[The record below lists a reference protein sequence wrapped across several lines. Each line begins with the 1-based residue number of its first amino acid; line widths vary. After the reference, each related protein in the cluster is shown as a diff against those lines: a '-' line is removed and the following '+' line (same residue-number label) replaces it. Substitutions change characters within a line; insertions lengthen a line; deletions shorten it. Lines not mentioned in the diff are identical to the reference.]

1 MRVEFPIERRVSD
14 TTQVC
19 ATPQTPACV
28 YPAWRDLKIN
38 ELTQKHA
45 SVGRRPASS
54 LRCTPQKRVIAEIQ
68 QQQQQQQQQHH
79 HRSRLRHVF
88 FIALL
93 SRRDK
98 QRTQEGSRCGWGLRL
113 ISRSPEGMTIQSHA
127 YRATCMVHFADI
139 SGGTERMYPGEL
151 RVLSHTVQ
159 NCHRPSRRHTRNHQT
174 MPRKLLEDRR
184 GRTFDE
190 HRSTARQTLDSQR

>member
-1 MRVEFPIERRVSD
+1 
-14 TTQVC
+14 
-19 ATPQTPACV
+19 
-28 YPAWRDLKIN
+28 
-38 ELTQKHA
+38 
-45 SVGRRPASS
+45 
-54 LRCTPQKRVIAEIQ
+54 
-68 QQQQQQQQQHH
+68 
-79 HRSRLRHVF
+79 
-88 FIALL
+88 
-93 SRRDK
+93 
-98 QRTQEGSRCGWGLRL
+98 LRL

-127 YRATCMVHFADI
+127 YRATCTVHFADI